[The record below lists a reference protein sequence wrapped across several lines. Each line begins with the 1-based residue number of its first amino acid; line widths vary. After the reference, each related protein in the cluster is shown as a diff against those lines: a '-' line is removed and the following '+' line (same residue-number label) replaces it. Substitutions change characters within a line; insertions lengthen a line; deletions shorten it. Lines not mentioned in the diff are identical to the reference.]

1 MPAAVSRISIGPD
14 TRSGP
19 TFLRSRI
26 HHVGLRLLSRQSS
39 AGATADAGSRVEI
52 LDRHGDP
59 AFVPHWRDYGGQ
71 AKRRP
76 YRAILDR
83 PGHEVLPYTREVEA
97 QRFELP

>member
-26 HHVGLRLLSRQSS
+26 HHVGLPL
-39 AGATADAGSRVEI
+39 AGSRGMN

-83 PGHEVLPYTREVEA
+83 PGHEVRPYTREVEA